1 MFENRVSDILRR
13 IDPMG
18 RLIVDVLGSILPSPL
33 ILGSG
38 TLVEQPQR
46 VRPFLLAGAGAVVP
60 RTTRKVMERKTH
72 PIPHLYQVGTRR
84 NPLMLNAEWTG
95 SDLEFWRPYLADL
108 AETKQVIMS
117 IYGRDIDGCVEVCRE
132 LDKYKG
138 AWVYLEINISCAHS
152 NDLHGMIARNSE
164 HITRLISSIKDAGV
178 TAPIA
183 LKMGHSVKYPF

>member
-1 MFENRVSDILRR
+1 MNKLTGKVVSTK
-13 IDPMG
+13 MN
-18 RLIVDVLGSILPSPL
+18 
-33 ILGSG
+33 
-38 TLVEQPQR
+38 
-46 VRPFLLAGAGAVVP
+46 
-60 RTTRKVMERKTH
+60 KT
-72 PIPHLYQVGTRR
+72 IITFGIVGTVLIFGA
-84 NPLMLNAEWTG
+84 NLAKNEVIASKVAEKYELATEIKAEYQLN
-95 SDLEFWRPYLADL
+95 
-108 AETKQVIMS
+108 ETTLTKKIVKNA
-117 IYGRDIDGCVEVCRE
+117 E